1 MKTPIKKTLICLFGI
16 SLAFLFL
23 SIGLLDKKTVQMY
36 QNHEKQDSDDDTF
49 NTELDKTK
57 EYTHRASAI
66 ATNLTLEEKV
76 AQLLMV
82 AVSGNSEI
90 SPYSVKAFKYVPG
103 AIILYKFNFAD
114 KPETVHQFISS
125 CNTAIVAKA
134 RTSAQAIPPFFATDN
149 EGGVVFRTAS
159 VTSPLP
165 SASTVAKKGT
175 PHIAHE
181 LYTAQAEQMAEVG
194 LSMNLAPVCEV
205 GDPDTSVLKTRL
217 FANDSSKVSDF
228 AYECISAMQKTGIA
242 CVLKHFPGSG
252 NSDTHYGASSID
264 LDYKLFCDSCEVFR
278 KPLSQSLAVMA
289 SHVIVPC
296 LDTVPFCISHKGI
309 SFLRNHFNYSGVVMS
324 DDIIMKALEPYCK
337 NYVDLACQA
346 ISAGC
351 DLILYSASDFTNLIQ
366 GIADRARQDSR
377 LSERIDEAVH
387 SILIAKLKIGL
398 LADENATVKNSE
410 FVKSHFIDAYNQGLS
425 VYEIF
430 KE

>member
-1 MKTPIKKTLICLFGI
+1 MVNRMKEKLEKYKGLYIAILLITLIIMEIQF
-16 SLAFLFL
+16 
-23 SIGLLDKKTVQMY
+23 SI
-36 QNHEKQDSDDDTF
+36 NSPDSDSIF
-49 NTELDKTK
+49 VFLWGF
-57 EYTHRASAI
+57 
-66 ATNLTLEEKV
+66 V
-76 AQLLMV
+76 
-82 AVSGNSEI
+82 
-90 SPYSVKAFKYVPG
+90 
-103 AIILYKFNFAD
+103 
-114 KPETVHQFISS
+114 
-125 CNTAIVAKA
+125 
-134 RTSAQAIPPFFATDN
+134 FF
-149 EGGVVFRTAS
+149 F
-159 VTSPLP
+159 
-165 SASTVAKKGT
+165 
-175 PHIAHE
+175 
-181 LYTAQAEQMAEVG
+181 
-194 LSMNLAPVCEV
+194 
-205 GDPDTSVLKTRL
+205 
-217 FANDSSKVSDF
+217 
-228 AYECISAMQKTGIA
+228 TGIA

-309 SFLRNHFNYSGVVMS
+309 SFLRNHFNYSGIVMS

-387 SILIAKLKIGL
+387 TILITKLKIGL